1 MPTQTVKL
9 IVDWTN
15 VKFSL
20 AIQEP
25 VKKTEERYLPDDI
38 VQLIIDW
45 KELKDAEIDR
55 EKRLKAYKKAY
66 YKFDRENEKPYPT
79 TSNLSTTAEWLS
91 IYVLLYARD
100 KILTDLHDTVSR
112 LEDEFDDAHDVFRA
126 ALLKVDAH

>member
-38 VQLIIDW
+38 VQRIIDW
-45 KELKDAEIDR
+45 QTLKDAEIDR

-66 YKFDRENEKPYPT
+66 YKFVRESEKPYPT
-79 TSNLSTTAEWLS
+79 TSNLSTTDEWLS
-91 IYVLLYARD
+91 IYFVLNARD
-100 KILTDLHDTVSR
+100 KILTDLLNTVSR

>member
-9 IVDWTN
+9 LIDWTN

-45 KELKDAEIDR
+45 KTLKDTEIDR